1 MEHLGCLYGPIE
13 SKKLQKE
20 ANNYTKSLDTY
31 VSNEVDYKR
40 YRKNYIEIRA
50 NKAGAAAKKAYLDQG
65 QEIRNEFKHIPK
77 EFL

>member
-1 MEHLGCLYGPIE
+1 M
-13 SKKLQKE
+13 
-20 ANNYTKSLDTY
+20 NNYTKSLDTY

-50 NKAGAAAKKAYLDQG
+50 NKAGSAAQKAYLDQG